1 MASRALAAV
10 RIVTKTG
17 IIGGSVYLA
26 YDQGLLG
33 DGEQSCKVL
42 NKVSVAVPE
51 ALDQWSKYFEVEL
64 PELPKTNVPVAE
76 YWNSGIESIVSFLS
90 NAPTKLNEYTETGW
104 QYIKKMT
111 SSTE

>member
-1 MASRALAAV
+1 MARALAAI
-10 RIVTKTG
+10 RFVTKTG

-42 NKVSVAVPE
+42 NKMSVAVPE
-51 ALDQWSKYFEVEL
+51 AVDQLSKDLQVEL
-64 PELPKTNVPVAE
+64 PELPKLNVNVAE
-76 YWNSGIESIVSFLS
+76 SWNSGIECITSFLS

-111 SSTE
+111 GRTE